1 MLIVLTTIFF
11 IVFDNLT
18 FFQEVLKV
26 YPLSGFQSTLFILS
40 LALVFTCVN
49 IVILSLLCYKYTI
62 KPVLIILL
70 LLSAGSAYF
79 MDSYQVIIDDVMI
92 DNILKTD
99 RGEAFDLVSIKQFL
113 YLFLLGV
120 LPAIWIYKVPLV
132 ESSFKKA
139 VISRLSLIAISLIIA
154 VVTILSLGDFYAS
167 FLRENKSLRN
177 YANPSYYIYSV
188 GKYLGHMVG
197 SDNDVFLP
205 IGLDAK
211 ISTDVPDRELIILV
225 VGETARA
232 DHFSLNGYAQ
242 KTNPRLEKESII
254 NFSNVWSC
262 GTSTAVSVPC
272 LFGLAGKSSYDHS
285 KAQAIGNLLDIS
297 EYAGVNVL
305 WLDNNSSSK
314 GVADRVN
321 YQSYKSPDINPVCD
335 TECRDVGMLA
345 HLQDYIDS
353 HPTGDI
359 FIILHQMGNHG
370 PAYYKRY
377 PKEFERFIPTCQ
389 TNQLEQCSS
398 EEINNAYDNAILYT
412 DYFLAETIDL
422 LKKSDDHFETM
433 MMYVSDHGESLGE
446 NGLYLH
452 GLPYMFAPDAQKH
465 VPMLMWLG
473 KNVDKQEVNFD
484 QIKQKSDQK
493 FTHDNVFHT
502 LLGLLEIDTEV
513 YKADLD
519 IISHPK
525 ESVDENE

>member
-1 MLIVLTTIFF
+1 MKKINPLTLVVITTLFMI
-11 IVFDNLT
+11 IFDNVT

-26 YPLSGFQSTLFILS
+26 YPISGFQSGLFIVS

-49 IVILSLLCYKYTI
+49 IIILSLLSYKYTI
-62 KPVLIILL
+62 KPILISILI
-70 LLSAGSAYF
+70 LSAACAYF
-79 MDSYQVIIDDVMI
+79 MDTYHVIIDDVMI

-99 RGEAFDLVSIKQFL
+99 SGEAFDLLSLKQCAYIFFL
-113 YLFLLGV
+113 GI
-120 LPAIWIYKVPLV
+120 LPALWVYKVPLT
-132 ESSFKKA
+132 ELNLKRA
-139 VISRLSLIAISLIIA
+139 VISKLLLITVSVIIA

-177 YANPSYYIYSV
+177 YANPSYYIYSI
-188 GKYLGHMVG
+188 GKYVANRYGTKT
-197 SDNDVFLP
+197 NEFTP
-205 IGLDAK
+205 IALDAH
-211 ISTDVPDRELIILV
+211 ISLGDPHRELIVLV

-242 KTNPRLEKESII
+242 KTNPRLEKEKII

-272 LFGLAGKSSYDHS
+272 LFGLAGKSDYDHS
-285 KAQAIGNLLDIS
+285 KANAIGNLLDIS
-297 EYAGVNVL
+297 EQAGVNVL

-314 GVADRVN
+314 GVADRSN
-321 YQSYKSPDINPVCD
+321 YQSYKTSDTNPVCD
-335 TECRDVGMLA
+335 VECRDIGMLA
-345 HLQDYIDS
+345 HLQSYIDS

-377 PKEFERFIPTCQ
+377 PKEFEQFTPTCQ
-389 TNQLEQCSS
+389 TNQLEQCTS

-412 DYFLAETIDL
+412 DYFLSETINL
-422 LKKSDDHFETM
+422 LKKNDDDFESIL
-433 MMYVSDHGESLGE
+433 MYVSDHGESLGE

-473 KNVDKQEVNFD
+473 ENVDQGEVNFD
-484 QIKQKSDQK
+484 LIKHKSDQK
-493 FTHDNVFHT
+493 LSHDNVFHT
-502 LLGLLEIDTEV
+502 ILGILEIRTEV
-513 YKADLD
+513 YNAELD
-519 IISHPK
+519 IALTH
-525 ESVDENE
+525 D

>member
-1 MLIVLTTIFF
+1 MKKINPLTLIVLTALFF
-11 IVFDNLT
+11 IVFDNIT
-18 FFQEVLKV
+18 FFQEVIKV

-49 IVILSLLCYKYTI
+49 IIILSLVCYQHTI
-62 KPVLIILL
+62 KPVLIVFLI
-70 LLSAGSAYF
+70 LSAACAYF
-79 MDSYQVIIDDVMI
+79 MDTYHVIIDDVMI
-92 DNILKTD
+92 DNIMKTD
-99 RGEAFDLVSIKQFL
+99 SGEAFDLISLKQVL
-113 YLFLLGV
+113 YLLFLGV
-120 LPAIWIYKVPLV
+120 LPAVVIYKIPLATV
-132 ESSFKKA
+132 RFKKS
-139 VISRLSLIAISLIIA
+139 VISRLSLIVISLIIA

-188 GKYLGHMVG
+188 GKYVGHLFAT
-197 SDNDVFLP
+197 DNNVFEP

-211 ISTDVPDRELIILV
+211 ISAVDPHRELIVLV

-242 KTNPRLEKESII
+242 KTNPRLEKEHII

-272 LFGLAGKSSYDHS
+272 LFGLAGRSDYEHS

-297 EYAGVNVL
+297 EHAGVNVL

-314 GVADRVN
+314 GVADRVK

-345 HLQDYIDS
+345 HLQEYIDS

-359 FIILHQMGNHG
+359 LIILHQMGNHG

-377 PKEFERFIPTCQ
+377 PKEFEHFTPTCQ
-389 TNQLEQCSS
+389 TNQLEQCSP

-412 DYFLAETIDL
+412 DYFLAETIDF
-422 LKKSDDHFETM
+422 LKKNDGFEAM

-452 GLPYMFAPDAQKH
+452 GLPYMLAPETQKH
-465 VPMLMWLG
+465 VPMLLWLG
-473 KNVDKQEVNFD
+473 KNVDQAEVNFD
-484 QIKQKSDQK
+484 LIKQKSDQK

-502 LLGLLEIDTEV
+502 ILGLLEIDTEV
-513 YKADLD
+513 YDPALD
-519 IISHPK
+519 INAHH
-525 ESVDENE
+525 

>member
-1 MLIVLTTIFF
+1 MKKINPLTLIVLTVIFF
-11 IVFDNLT
+11 IVFDNIT

-26 YPLSGFQSTLFILS
+26 YPLSGLQSTLFIAS
-40 LALVFTCVN
+40 LAVVFSCVN

-62 KPVLIILL
+62 KPVLIVLL
-70 LLSAGSAYF
+70 LLSAACAYF
-79 MDSYQVIIDDVMI
+79 MDTYHVIIDDVMI

-99 RGEAFDLVSIKQFL
+99 SGEAFDLFSIKQFS
-113 YLFLLGV
+113 YILFLGV
-120 LPAIWIYKVPLV
+120 LPAIWVYKVPLA
-132 ESSFKKA
+132 ESNLKKA
-139 VISRLSLIAISLIIA
+139 VLSKLSLIIMSLIIA
-154 VVTILSLGDFYAS
+154 AVIILSLGDFYAS

-188 GKYLGHMVG
+188 GKYVANKYG
-197 SDNDVFLP
+197 SVSDIFTP

-211 ISTDVPDRELIILV
+211 ISAVDPHRELIVLV

-242 KTNPRLEKESII
+242 KTNPRLEKENII

-272 LFGLAGKSSYDHS
+272 LFGLAGKSDYDNS

-297 EYAGVNVL
+297 EQAGVNVL

-314 GVADRVN
+314 GVADRTE
-321 YQSYKSPDINPVCD
+321 YQSYKTSELNPVCD
-335 TECRDVGMLA
+335 DECRDIGMLA
-345 HLQDYIDS
+345 HLQSYIDS

-377 PKEFERFIPTCQ
+377 PKEFEHFTPTCQ

-412 DYFLAETIDL
+412 DYFLFETINF
-422 LKKSDDHFETM
+422 LKTNDDHFEAM

-452 GLPYMFAPDAQKH
+452 GLPYMLAPDAQKH

-473 KNVDKQEVNFD
+473 KNVDQEEVNFD
-484 QIKQKSDQK
+484 LIKQKSDQR

-502 LLGLLEIDTEV
+502 ILGLLEIDTEV
-513 YKADLD
+513 YDPDLD
-519 IISHPK
+519 FVSHH
-525 ESVDENE
+525 E

>member
-1 MLIVLTTIFF
+1 MKKINSFTLIILTTIFF
-11 IVFDNLT
+11 IVFDNIT

-26 YPLSGFQSTLFILS
+26 YPLSGIQSTIFILS
-40 LALVFTCVN
+40 LALVFSCVN

-62 KPVLIILL
+62 KPVLIGLL
-70 LLSAGSAYF
+70 LLSAACAYF
-79 MDSYQVIIDDVMI
+79 MDAYQVIIDDVMI

-99 RGEAFDLVSIKQFL
+99 SGEAFDLFSIKQFA
-113 YLFLLGV
+113 YILFLGI
-120 LPAIWIYKVPLV
+120 LPAIWVYKVPLL
-132 ESSFKKA
+132 ESSLKKA
-139 VISRLSLIAISLIIA
+139 VISKLSLITISLIIA

-188 GKYLGHMVG
+188 GKYVANMYGTAT
-197 SDNDVFLP
+197 DIFIP

-211 ISTDVPDRELIILV
+211 ISPVVPDRELIILV

-242 KTNPRLEKESII
+242 KTNPRLEKENII
-254 NFSNVWSC
+254 NFSNTWSC

-272 LFGLAGKSSYDHS
+272 LFGLAGKSDYEHN

-297 EYAGVNVL
+297 QHAGVNVL

-314 GVADRVN
+314 GVADRAE
-321 YQSYKSPDINPVCD
+321 YQSYKTSDINPVCD
-335 TECRDVGMLA
+335 SECRDVGMLA
-345 HLQDYIDS
+345 HLQSYIDK

-377 PKEFERFIPTCQ
+377 PKEFEHFTPTCQ

-412 DYFLAETIDL
+412 DFFLAETIDL
-422 LKKSDDHFETM
+422 LKQNDNNFEAVL
-433 MMYVSDHGESLGE
+433 MYVSDHGESLGE

-473 KNVDKQEVNFD
+473 KNVDKDEVNFD
-484 QIKQKSDQK
+484 LINQKSDQRY
-493 FTHDNVFHT
+493 THDNVFHT
-502 LLGLLEIDTEV
+502 ILGLLEIDTEV
-513 YKADLD
+513 YIADLD
-519 IISHPK
+519 IVHH
-525 ESVDENE
+525 D